1 MSVAEAAAILDI
13 APDADPTQIQL
24 AFRRVIAAHH
34 PDLGGDTE
42 TTVRILTARDTLLN
56 ASPTQIAT
64 PGRRRTFQR
73 RRFRWR

>member
-34 PDLGGDTE
+34 PDVGGDTE
-42 TTVRILTARDTLLN
+42 STVRILTARAILL
-56 ASPTQIAT
+56 AAQTAQETTSD
-64 PGRRRTFQR
+64 RRRTFQR

>member
-1 MSVAEAAAILDI
+1 MTVTQAAAILDI
-13 APDADPTQIQL
+13 APDADPTEIQL

-42 TTVRILTARDTLLN
+42 STVRILSARATLLAAQTTPN
-56 ASPTQIAT
+56 ATSD
-64 PGRRRTFQR
+64 RRRTFQR